1 MAAGKTKRR
10 AADASAVTGREV
22 VITRVFDAPREM
34 VWEAWTDAE
43 QIVKWWGPHGFT
55 LTIDA
60 MDVRP
65 GGVWKSTMYGPDGTE
80 YLNDCVFTEV
90 VRPERIAYTLIPGR
104 KHDRVAQ
111 ERDRVESSWIFEAQ
125 GKKTKVTL
133 RMLFQTSEARDRFA
147 REYKVV
153 EGGNETLDRL
163 QEHLLKHAV

>member
-1 MAAGKTKRR
+1 MAAGKTRSR
-10 AADASAVTGREV
+10 AADVPPATGREV

-90 VRPERIAYTLIPGR
+90 VRPERIVYTLIPGR
-104 KHDRVAQ
+104 KRDRTAQEPDRVQA
-111 ERDRVESSWIFEAQ
+111 SWLFEAQ
-125 GKKTKVTL
+125 GRKTKVTL
-133 RMLFQTSEARDRFA
+133 RMLFPSAEARDCFA

-163 QEHLLKHAV
+163 QDHLTRMA